1 MAAPNLSEI
10 GVVRLCLPLRLYFVF
25 HLDLPC
31 TASRAGSAPRRLH
44 CASSPPPPMALSP
57 LCVCLRADRRAAVSL
72 QVEDIDGND
81 FDLASLQGSVVAV
94 VNVASA

>member
-1 MAAPNLSEI
+1 MAPSS
-10 GVVRLCLPLRLYFVF
+10 LRI
-25 HLDLPC
+25 
-31 TASRAGSAPRRLH
+31 
-44 CASSPPPPMALSP
+44 
-57 LCVCLRADRRAAVSL
+57 CLRSDRRAAVSL

>member
-1 MAAPNLSEI
+1 
-10 GVVRLCLPLRLYFVF
+10 
-25 HLDLPC
+25 
-31 TASRAGSAPRRLH
+31 
-44 CASSPPPPMALSP
+44 MALSP
-57 LCVCLRADRRAAVSL
+57 LRICLRSDRRAAVSL

>member
-1 MAAPNLSEI
+1 MARCGSS
-10 GVVRLCLPLRLYFVF
+10 PLR
-25 HLDLPC
+25 
-31 TASRAGSAPRRLH
+31 
-44 CASSPPPPMALSP
+44 
-57 LCVCLRADRRAAVSL
+57 VCLRSDRRAAVSL